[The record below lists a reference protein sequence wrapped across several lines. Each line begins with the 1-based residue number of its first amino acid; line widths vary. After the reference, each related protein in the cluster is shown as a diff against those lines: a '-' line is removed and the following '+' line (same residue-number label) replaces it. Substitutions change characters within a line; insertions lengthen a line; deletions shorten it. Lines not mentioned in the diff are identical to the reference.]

1 MIFVAMQKLC
11 GILALLCSALTRK
24 VEATMYQ
31 VDTSL
36 TMYTLKQAEA
46 VIAQSNAMF
55 SKMIDD
61 SLALNRAMMDFS
73 FVEMT
78 PAETIELMFPSVA
91 SGDAKKKSAK
101 PKRASETKAI
111 AQAPVR
117 QDDLKQISGVGPGL
131 EKKLQDAGITSYAQ
145 IAALTDAEIQDLEAN
160 VVKFAGR
167 IKRDDWIGQAQQL
180 MGA

>member
-1 MIFVAMQKLC
+1 LSQV
-11 GILALLCSALTRK
+11 TR
-24 VEATMYQ
+24 
-31 VDTSL
+31 
-36 TMYTLKQAEA
+36 
-46 VIAQSNAMF
+46 
-55 SKMIDD
+55 
-61 SLALNRAMMDFS
+61 
-73 FVEMT
+73 
-78 PAETIELMFPSVA
+78 
-91 SGDAKKKSAK
+91 KKKSAK
-101 PKRASETKAI
+101 SERASETKAI
-111 AQAPVR
+111 AKAPIR

>member
-1 MIFVAMQKLC
+1 
-11 GILALLCSALTRK
+11 
-24 VEATMYQ
+24 
-31 VDTSL
+31 
-36 TMYTLKQAEA
+36 
-46 VIAQSNAMF
+46 
-55 SKMIDD
+55 MIDD

-73 FVEMT
+73 LVEMT
-78 PAETIELMFPSVA
+78 STEAIELLFPSVA
-91 SGDAKKKSAK
+91 SGGAKKKSTK
-101 PKRASETKAI
+101 TKGASEIKAI

-167 IKRDDWIGQAQQL
+167 IKRDDWIGQARQL
-180 MGA
+180 MGK